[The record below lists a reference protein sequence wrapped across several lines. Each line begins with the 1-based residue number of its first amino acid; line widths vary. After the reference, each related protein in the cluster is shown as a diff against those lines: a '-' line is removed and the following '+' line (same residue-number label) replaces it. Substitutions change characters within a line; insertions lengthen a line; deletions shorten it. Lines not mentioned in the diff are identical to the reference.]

1 MADNTTSTTG
11 LTNQFQTFFDKKLLD
26 YAVQALKL
34 DQFANK
40 ASLPKNAGAKSIRFF
55 RYGEAKTDNVM
66 TLSEGSAIGNSDHR
80 VLEMEN
86 VDATLAQYGEVI
98 RVTDLMSATDLL
110 NTLKQASVT
119 AGQDAALKCDTVV
132 RDVLVNSGDSDESD
146 SRTKRYAGSS
156 NSTWANLAADSS
168 SSANLAATE
177 LLDACTNLKINRAPM
192 INGGYVAIMPP
203 QVSRDLMN
211 DSDWLEAHKYSD
223 VNGLYKG
230 EAGSIHGVRV
240 VEATNPYREDAS
252 GAKGTHAAAGEIY
265 STIITGGDAYGVPAL
280 AGDSPMSP
288 KIVVTDTPDKSD
300 PLNQLTTIGFKLF
313 YTSVALNSNWFV
325 VFRSKSAYA

>member
-1 MADNTTSTTG
+1 M
-11 LTNQFQTFFDKKLLD
+11 
-26 YAVQALKL
+26 
-34 DQFANK
+34 
-40 ASLPKNAGAKSIRFF
+40 
-55 RYGEAKTDNVM
+55 
-66 TLSEGSAIGNSDHR
+66 
-80 VLEMEN
+80 
-86 VDATLAQYGEVI
+86 
-98 RVTDLMSATDLL
+98 
-110 NTLKQASVT
+110 
-119 AGQDAALKCDTVV
+119 
-132 RDVLVNSGDSDESD
+132 
-146 SRTKRYAGSS
+146 
-156 NSTWANLAADSS
+156 
-168 SSANLAATE
+168 
-177 LLDACTNLKINRAPM
+177 
-192 INGGYVAIMPP
+192 AIMPP

-240 VEATNPYREDAS
+240 VEATNPYREDES